1 MDCALVLCL
10 LLGEDFFSALHIFY
24 VGSPLLKKHT
34 WLLFGLHF
42 PEWWIWEKRQPPFTL
57 GLESVS
63 LLQIAHI
70 LWSLFYSV
78 APWGAGLQV
87 VRTAG
92 NWKSQCL
99 VYSRSRS
106 AVITDLS
113 YVPAKSLQSFST
125 LWDPMDCSLPGF
137 SVHGILQAR
146 TLEWVAISFSSAWK
160 WKVKVK
166 SLSHVWLLATPWTA
180 AHQAPPSMGF
190 SGQQYWS
197 GVPLPS
203 PKLCTWYL
211 LYQWKCSS
219 SLWHLGLSLSWL
231 QTRERRSVFGFFF
244 SIFFF
249 LPHSVWDLRFPTRDW
264 TRAFY
269 TGSME
274 SQPLD
279 SQGSPRSVFV
289 VALFT

>member
-1 MDCALVLCL
+1 MYFFFSITWKHFQFCLLKYFSLFFVDCALVLCL

-24 VGSPLLKKHT
+24 VGSPPLKKHT

-57 GLESVS
+57 GVESVS

-113 YVPAKSLQSFST
+113 YVPAKSLQSCST
-125 LWDPMDCSLPGF
+125 LCDPMDCSPPGS
-137 SVHGILQAR
+137 SVHGIFRAII
-146 TLEWVAISFSSAWK
+146 LEWGAIAFSQAMYLVSALS
-160 WKVKVK
+160 VKMFII
-166 SLSHVWLLATPWTA
+166 SLTSGSISQLVTNQGKEECVW
-180 AHQAPPSMGF
+180 
-190 SGQQYWS
+190 
-197 GVPLPS
+197 
-203 PKLCTWYL
+203 
-211 LYQWKCSS
+211 
-219 SLWHLGLSLSWL
+219 
-231 QTRERRSVFGFFF
+231 FFF
-244 SIFFF
+244 FNFFF
-249 LPHSVWDLRFPTRDW
+249 FATQCV
-264 TRAFY
+264 
-269 TGSME
+269 GS
-274 SQPLD
+274 
-279 SQGSPRSVFV
+279 
-289 VALFT
+289 